1 MVFGFTMLETKYA
14 IMKHLILS
22 FFLVIGG
29 LTLAHAQDD
38 TQTPPASQD
47 NREKIEIGQLPQPV
61 RTALESEDYATW
73 TVSAA
78 YRSTQTESSDETK
91 SMEVYVVEMKNG
103 ADTQIVKFDK
113 DGNKVNE
120 EIEDNQK

>member
-1 MVFGFTMLETKYA
+1 
-14 IMKHLILS
+14 MKKLILS
-22 FFLVIGG
+22 FFLAISV
-29 LTLAHAQDD
+29 LTLAQAQDD
-38 TQTPPASQD
+38 TQTPPSSQD
-47 NREKIEIGQLPQPV
+47 NREKIEISQLPQPV
-61 RTALESEDYATW
+61 RTALESKDYATW
-73 TVSAA
+73 TVSSA

-120 EIEDNQK
+120 EIEDDQK

>member
-1 MVFGFTMLETKYA
+1 
-14 IMKHLILS
+14 MKHLILS

-38 TQTPPASQD
+38 TQTPPTSQD
-47 NREKIEIGQLPQPV
+47 NREKIEISQLPQPV
-61 RTALESEDYATW
+61 KTALESEDYATW
-73 TVSAA
+73 TISSA

-103 ADTQIVKFDK
+103 ADTQVVKFDK

-120 EIEDNQK
+120 EIEENQK